1 MEDEEIMKI
10 TIVKPEQVEKKIK
23 KVAAYARVSTLSEEQ
38 EESFESQVE
47 YYKALINKNPNY
59 EYVEVYADQGIS
71 GTQTQTRPNFMRM
84 VNDAI
89 SGKIDIIY
97 CKSISRFC
105 RNAAQCQEVVRE
117 LKSHLVEVIFEKEQ
131 LSSFNPMSEMVFN
144 FMTIIAQE
152 ESRSISENTIWA
164 LDRLAER
171 GIRRVGS
178 NKIFG
183 YKEVNGVLTPNEF
196 APAVKMVFEEYAL
209 GTPVKDIIR
218 YLEQMGCVKVRA
230 KDKRFNHHDISRMIR
245 EIIYK
250 GDRLIQKEPHP
261 NYLTKKPDY
270 TREFAQYYIEDAH
283 EAIVPKELWERCQ
296 KELVRRAKIG
306 HYKLP
311 RERLPVAFKKKSHPL
326 FGKVI
331 CADCGSPYERVTQ
344 QYKGR
349 SWKVWRC
356 KKKAG
361 ECHNHSIDETVLL
374 EQLGDVDFGL
384 IKRIVVK
391 EDRTIEFELVK
402 FYLPLVNSSSAIQ
415 C

>member
-1 MEDEEIMKI
+1 MKI
-10 TIVKPEQVEKKIK
+10 TVIKPQEVQKQKK
-23 KVAAYARVSTLSEEQ
+23 KVAAYARVSTFSEEQ

-47 YYKALINKNPNY
+47 YYKALITRNANY
-59 EYVEVYADQGIS
+59 EFVEVYADQGIS
-71 GTQTQTRPNFMRM
+71 GTQTKTRPNFMRM
-84 VNDAI
+84 IEDAKI
-89 SGKIDIIY
+89 GKIDIIY

-105 RNAAQCQEVVRE
+105 RNAAQCQEIVRE
-117 LKSHLVEVIFEKEQ
+117 LKTNLVEVIFEKEQ

-171 GIRRVGS
+171 GIRKVGS
-178 NKIFG
+178 NKVFG
-183 YKEVNGVLTPNEF
+183 YKEVDGVLTPNEF

-245 EIIYK
+245 EVIYK

-283 EAIVPKELWERCQ
+283 EAIVSKELWEKCQ
-296 KELVRRAKIG
+296 IELLRRAKIG

-311 RERLPVAFKKKSHPL
+311 RERLPVEFRKTSHPL
-326 FGKVI
+326 FGRII
-331 CADCGSPYERVTQ
+331 CAECGSPYERVTQ
-344 QYKGR
+344 QYKGK

-361 ECHNHSIDETVLL
+361 ECHNHSIDEMVLL

-384 IKRIVVK
+384 VKRILVSK
-391 EDRTIEFELVK
+391 DGTIYVELVK
-402 FYLPLVNSSSAIQ
+402 FYQPLITISGTISQS
-415 C
+415 